1 MRITMAGLERVNNC
15 IRIPVSLDYQ
25 FFRTLVEF
33 LAPLHHLTNREQD
46 VLASL
51 LKNRFE
57 LSYSISDEGLLDKV
71 LMSEDIKA
79 KIKEECNVSDAFFQ
93 VILGKLRKTGVII
106 EGKINSKFI
115 PKNLKADD
123 KSFQLL
129 LYFDLNAANN

>member
-1 MRITMAGLERVNNC
+1 MAGLERVNNC

-57 LSYSISDEGLLDKV
+57 LSYSISD
-71 LMSEDIKA
+71 
-79 KIKEECNVSDAFFQ
+79 
-93 VILGKLRKTGVII
+93 
-106 EGKINSKFI
+106 
-115 PKNLKADD
+115 
-123 KSFQLL
+123 
-129 LYFDLNAANN
+129 